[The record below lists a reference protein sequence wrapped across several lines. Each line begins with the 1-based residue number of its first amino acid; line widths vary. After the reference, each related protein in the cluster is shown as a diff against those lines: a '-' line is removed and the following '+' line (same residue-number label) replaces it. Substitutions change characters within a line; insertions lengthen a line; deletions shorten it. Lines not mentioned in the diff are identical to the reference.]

1 MGGYGSP
8 IISNYGPSEP
18 EYLTVIEQLETF
30 NFKYNPALAEQII
43 SAKING
49 KRRSKN

>member
-8 IISNYGPSEP
+8 IISYYSPSDP

-30 NFKYNPALAEQII
+30 NFRYNPTLANEII
-43 SAKING
+43 TQKI
-49 KRRSKN
+49 